1 MKLIENRIERTDR
14 KYSFDCVRI
23 IAQHC
28 ERECVHYIS
37 IRPAPDRQTN
47 RISFLARRELSKT
60 MRDMAQSSMK
70 EASLRHEK
78 RSLAE
83 FLRDKFNIKCK
94 LEQTIRAKALSKNLV
109 LK

>member
-1 MKLIENRIERTDR
+1 
-14 KYSFDCVRI
+14 
-23 IAQHC
+23 
-28 ERECVHYIS
+28 
-37 IRPAPDRQTN
+37 
-47 RISFLARRELSKT
+47 
-60 MRDMAQSSMK
+60 MAQSSMK